1 MGQCTDII
9 AVLEL
14 LETLGVALDL
24 PAELVPFSIFFSWHG
39 PSAVAI
45 LLALLSAG
53 FRDIRFGPVLP
64 AFVTPEMRE
73 IMERLFNLRLGSVPE
88 EDFAEAFQ
96 TEPAQ

>member
-1 MGQCTDII
+1 M
-9 AVLEL
+9 
-14 LETLGVALDL
+14 
-24 PAELVPFSIFFSWHG
+24 PFSIFFSWHG

-88 EDFAEAFQ
+88 ADFAEAFQ